1 MRGLGWI
8 RKLRLAEAQQIRDR
22 IASLE
27 VELISAAPTKGKFN
41 LGHQLRSQKA
51 RLERL
56 EQCIAWMPKR
66 L

>member
-1 MRGLGWI
+1 MRGLGWL
-8 RKLRLAEAQQIRDR
+8 RELRLAEAQQIRDR

-27 VELISAAPTKGKFN
+27 VELISAAAAKGKFN

-51 RLERL
+51 RLGRL